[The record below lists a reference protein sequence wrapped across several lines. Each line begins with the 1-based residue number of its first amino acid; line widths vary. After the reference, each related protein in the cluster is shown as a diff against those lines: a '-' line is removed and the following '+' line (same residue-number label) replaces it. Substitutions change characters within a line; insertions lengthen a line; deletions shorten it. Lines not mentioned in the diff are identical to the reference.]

1 MDVELVPKIAD
12 FGMGK
17 IVGDEDADATV
28 SVVVG
33 TLGYIAPG
41 KFNNVWIHFSRQWK
55 NFVAPG
61 LYTKD
66 AHSPI
71 FGYMFLLNV
80 YLKLQ
85 G

>member
-1 MDVELVPKIAD
+1 MDAELVPKLTD

-41 KFNNVWIHFSRQWK
+41 KLISPQIHFCK
-55 NFVAPG
+55 
-61 LYTKD
+61 
-66 AHSPI
+66 I
-71 FGYMFLLNV
+71 FYFCKFQV
-80 YLKLQ
+80 
-85 G
+85 